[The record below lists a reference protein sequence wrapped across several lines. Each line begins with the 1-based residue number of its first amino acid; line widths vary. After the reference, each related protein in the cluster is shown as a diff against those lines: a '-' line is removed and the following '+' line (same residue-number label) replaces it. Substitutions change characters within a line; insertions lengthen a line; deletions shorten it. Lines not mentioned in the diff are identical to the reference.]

1 MQELQFIGS
10 YVALVTPFKNGV
22 VDEAAL
28 CRLVEWHVKNGTDGL
43 VPMGTTGESST
54 VTAEEHKYVVE
65 MVVKTVAR
73 RIPVIAGAGS
83 NNPVEA
89 LSFAQHAESVG
100 ADGVLCV
107 AGYYN
112 RPSQEGLYQH
122 FKMIHDNTNIPII
135 IYNIPPRAVVDIT
148 PDTMARLAGLPRVV
162 GVKDATGDLTR
173 ISQERR
179 LIKKPFCYLSGDDM
193 TAVAYNAL
201 GGNGCISVTANVFPQ
216 LSTALQKACLSHD
229 YQRALAYHDQL
240 IPVHQALFEEP
251 SPSGV
256 KFAMSYLGLCDD
268 EVRLPILGVSTH
280 LQSVIRQCIDD
291 KK

>member
-1 MQELQFIGS
+1 MQELQFSGS
-10 YVALVTPFKNGV
+10 YVALATPFKNGV

-28 CRLVEWHVKNGTDGL
+28 CRLVEWHTKSGTDGL

-65 MVVKTVAR
+65 MVVKTVAG
-73 RIPVIAGAGS
+73 RIPVIVGAGS

-89 LSFAQHAESVG
+89 LDFAQHAESVG

-148 PDTMARLAGLPRVV
+148 PDTMARLAGLSRVV

-179 LIKKPFCYLSGDDM
+179 LIKKPFCYFSGDDM

-216 LSTALQKACLSHD
+216 LSAALQKACQSHD

-268 EVRLPILGVSTH
+268 EVRLPILRVSTH
-280 LQSVIRQCIDD
+280 LQSVIRQCIND
-291 KK
+291 KE